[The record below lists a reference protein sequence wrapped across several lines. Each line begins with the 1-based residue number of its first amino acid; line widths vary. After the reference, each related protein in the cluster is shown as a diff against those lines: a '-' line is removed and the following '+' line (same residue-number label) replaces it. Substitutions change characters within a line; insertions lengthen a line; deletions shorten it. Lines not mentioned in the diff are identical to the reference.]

1 MPPAPRRPRL
11 DAARLPVT
19 CHCVKCKGM
28 MTRTTIEAERHI
40 QQWGHHD
47 EGESSRVASDRGR
60 EVHTRSRLVVRDIL
74 RRGFIQFSM
83 SAIQDFTTLLRT
95 NRARTPM
102 PPPVDSEVFRRA
114 LETLDISA
122 LFTPPTSIPA
132 SSAVP
137 PPDLGMDVQPE
148 PKVEPEIQ
156 PPEVQPEVHDQP
168 EVQPEIQ
175 HTVEPIAS
183 VESHHPSAE
192 VHAVAGESI
201 LVVERYVAEDQD
213 DDTSGHAGIV
223 PEFEMYPRRLRE
235 AIETGGMLRYESD
248 PNPPVV
254 EEDVISSEDEIVG
267 GLQDE
272 EEAMADLF
280 TEWFPP
286 EPPTGNTLLL
296 INFVQ
301 SS

>member
-28 MTRTTIEAERHI
+28 MTRTAIEAERHI
-40 QQWGHHD
+40 QQWGRHD

-60 EVHTRSRLVVRDIL
+60 EVHTRSRPVVRDIL
-74 RRGFIQFSM
+74 RRGSIQFSM

-95 NRARTPM
+95 NRARTSI

-122 LFTPPTSIPA
+122 LFTPPTSVPA

-148 PKVEPEIQ
+148 PEVEPEVEPEIQ

-168 EVQPEIQ
+168 EVP
-175 HTVEPIAS
+175 A
-183 VESHHPSAE
+183 
-192 VHAVAGESI
+192 
-201 LVVERYVAEDQD
+201 
-213 DDTSGHAGIV
+213 
-223 PEFEMYPRRLRE
+223 FEMYPRRLGE

-248 PNPPVV
+248 PDAPVV
-254 EEDVISSEDEIVG
+254 EEDVISSEDEDVG

-272 EEAMADLF
+272 EEAMDDLF

>member
-1 MPPAPRRPRL
+1 MPPAPRRPCL
-11 DAARLPVT
+11 DAARLPVI

-28 MTRTTIEAERHI
+28 MTRTVIEAEQHI
-40 QQWGHHD
+40 QQWGRHD

-60 EVHTRSRLVVRDIL
+60 EVHTRSRPVVRDIL

-95 NRARTPM
+95 NRARTPI
-102 PPPVDSEVFRRA
+102 PPPVDSEIFRRA

-122 LFTPPTSIPA
+122 LFTPPTSVPA

-148 PKVEPEIQ
+148 PEVEP
-156 PPEVQPEVHDQP
+156 
-168 EVQPEIQ
+168 
-175 HTVEPIAS
+175 
-183 VESHHPSAE
+183 
-192 VHAVAGESI
+192 
-201 LVVERYVAEDQD
+201 
-213 DDTSGHAGIV
+213 V
-223 PEFEMYPRRLRE
+223 PAFEMYPRRLRE
-235 AIETGGMLRYESD
+235 AIETDGMLRYESD
-248 PNPPVV
+248 PDPPVV
-254 EEDVISSEDEIVG
+254 EEDVISSEDEDVG
-267 GLQDE
+267 GLQGE
-272 EEAMADLF
+272 EEAMDDLF
-280 TEWFPP
+280 TVWFHP

>member
-1 MPPAPRRPRL
+1 
-11 DAARLPVT
+11 
-19 CHCVKCKGM
+19 
-28 MTRTTIEAERHI
+28 
-40 QQWGHHD
+40 
-47 EGESSRVASDRGR
+47 
-60 EVHTRSRLVVRDIL
+60 
-74 RRGFIQFSM
+74 M

-95 NRARTPM
+95 NRARTPIL
-102 PPPVDSEVFRRA
+102 PPVDSEVFCRA

-122 LFTPPTSIPA
+122 LFTPPTSVPA

-148 PKVEPEIQ
+148 PEVEPEIE
-156 PPEVQPEVHDQP
+156 PSEVQPEVHDQP
-168 EVQPEIQ
+168 EVQHI
-175 HTVEPIAS
+175 VEPTAT

-192 VHAVAGESI
+192 VHGIVGESI
-201 LVVERYVAEDQD
+201 LVVERYVVEDQD
-213 DDTSGHAGIV
+213 EDTSGHAGIV
-223 PEFEMYPRRLRE
+223 ESSRCPNLAGYINSVVGTRRPTREPNVMWVLIEDPPASYGRRNLEFHVPAFEMYPRRLRE

-248 PNPPVV
+248 PDPPVV
-254 EEDVISSEDEIVG
+254 EEDVISSEDEDVG

-272 EEAMADLF
+272 EDAMADLF

-286 EPPTGNTLLL
+286 EPQTGNTLLL

>member
-1 MPPAPRRPRL
+1 
-11 DAARLPVT
+11 
-19 CHCVKCKGM
+19 
-28 MTRTTIEAERHI
+28 
-40 QQWGHHD
+40 
-47 EGESSRVASDRGR
+47 
-60 EVHTRSRLVVRDIL
+60 
-74 RRGFIQFSM
+74 M

-95 NRARTPM
+95 NRARTPI
-102 PPPVDSEVFRRA
+102 PPPVDSEVYRRA

-122 LFTPPTSIPA
+122 LFTPPTSVPA

-148 PKVEPEIQ
+148 PEVEPEIQ
-156 PPEVQPEVHDQP
+156 PEIQPLEVQPEVHD
-168 EVQPEIQ
+168 QPEIQ

-201 LVVERYVAEDQD
+201 LVVERYVAEDRD

-223 PEFEMYPRRLRE
+223 ESSRSSRIFPPPYTPPRTRPPEETRPSLFPYAGPVYSHDEWLVLVAAHHAGFRTYLLDVDSWRGSSMPREEYRYVPAFEMYPRRLRE

-248 PNPPVV
+248 PDPPIV
-254 EEDVISSEDEIVG
+254 EEDVISSEDEDVG

-272 EEAMADLF
+272 EEAMDDLF

-286 EPPTGNTLLL
+286 EPPTSNTLLL

>member
-1 MPPAPRRPRL
+1 MPLAPRRPRL

-28 MTRTTIEAERHI
+28 MTRTAIESERHI
-40 QQWGHHD
+40 QQWGRHD

-60 EVHTRSRLVVRDIL
+60 EVHTRSRPVVRDIL

-95 NRARTPM
+95 NRARTPI

-122 LFTPPTSIPA
+122 LFTLPTSLPA
-132 SSAVP
+132 SLAVP

-148 PKVEPEIQ
+148 PEVEPEIQ
-156 PPEVQPEVHDQP
+156 PPEVQPK
-168 EVQPEIQ
+168 
-175 HTVEPIAS
+175 
-183 VESHHPSAE
+183 
-192 VHAVAGESI
+192 
-201 LVVERYVAEDQD
+201 
-213 DDTSGHAGIV
+213 V
-223 PEFEMYPRRLRE
+223 PAFEMYPRRLRE

-248 PNPPVV
+248 PDPPVV
-254 EEDVISSEDEIVG
+254 EEDVISSEDEDVG

-272 EEAMADLF
+272 EDAMDDLF